1 MAFSTA
7 ISGINAATADLGVIS
22 NNIANAST
30 TGFKSSR
37 AEFADVYATSLLGAG
52 ANAIGKGVSLA
63 GVAQEFGQG
72 NITFT
77 NNSLDLA
84 INGNGFFQL
93 SVEGAIEYTRAGNF
107 QVDRE
112 GFLVSNQNSRLQ
124 GFQVDAGGD
133 VTGQL
138 GDIQIDTSLIDP
150 NPTANASLTSNLD
163 SREVSPGAGFATNGP
178 YDAFA
183 VPATAPNPSDFN
195 ATTSTT
201 IYDSLGNP
209 HVLSL
214 YYVKTTNPNEW
225 QVYSLI
231 DGQSQDPGT
240 GTVGDPVTLQFTS
253 NGQFDP
259 TSATQIDVTA
269 WAPLDST
276 GIANGAGAQSFAV
289 NLAQTTQFG
298 TSFAVTSVIQD
309 GFAAGQLRGLEIDE
323 SGVAF
328 ARYTNGES
336 RALGQIA
343 LAAFSNQNGLQPVGD
358 TNWVETFSS
367 GAPNVSEPGTSGL
380 GVVQSA
386 ALEDSN
392 VEITQELV
400 NLIVAQRNFQAN
412 AQVIQAEDAITQT
425 VINLR

>member
-1 MAFSTA
+1 MTFSTA

-30 TGFKSSR
+30 TGFKASR

-52 ANAIGKGVSLA
+52 SNAIGKGVSLA
-63 GVAQEFGQG
+63 SVKQEFGQG

-77 NNSLDLA
+77 DNSLDLA

-93 SVEGAIEYTRAGNF
+93 SAEGAIEYTRAGTF

-112 GFLVSNQNSRLQ
+112 GFIVSNQGAKLQ
-124 GFQVDAGGD
+124 GFQVNAAGD
-133 VTGQL
+133 VTGQI

-150 NPTANASLTSNLD
+150 NATGDVSLTSNLD
-163 SREVSPGAGFATNGP
+163 SREVAPAVAFGGP
-178 YDAFA
+178 FDAFA
-183 VPATAPNPSDFN
+183 TPPTAPDPANFN

-201 IYDSLGNP
+201 IFDSLGNP

-214 YYVKTTNPNEW
+214 YYVKTANPNEW
-225 QVYSLI
+225 SVYALV
-231 DGQSQDPGT
+231 DGVSQTPT
-240 GTVGDPVTLQFTS
+240 GGALGDPVTLQFTS

-259 TSATQIDVTA
+259 TSATQIDIA
-269 WAPLDST
+269 GYAPLDST
-276 GIANGAGAQSFAV
+276 GADNGAAAQDFIV
-289 NLAQTTQFG
+289 DLQQTSQFG
-298 TSFAVTSVIQD
+298 TEFAVSSVVQD

-323 SGVAF
+323 SGIAF

-343 LAAFSNQNGLQPVGD
+343 LASFNNLNGLQPVGD
-358 TNWVETFSS
+358 TNWVETFAS
-367 GAPNVSEPGTSGL
+367 GSPNVSEPGTSGL

-392 VEITQELV
+392 VEITAELV
-400 NLIVAQRNFQAN
+400 DLIVAQRNFQAN
-412 AQVIQAEDAITQT
+412 AQVIQSNDAITQT

>member
-7 ISGINAATADLGVIS
+7 ISGINAATADLGVVS

-52 ANAIGKGVSLA
+52 SNAIGQGVSLA

-93 SVEGAIEYTRAGNF
+93 STDGAIEYTRAGNF

-112 GFLVSNQNSRLQ
+112 GFLVSNQNARLQ

-150 NPTANASLTSNLD
+150 NPTANVSLTSNLD
-163 SREVSPGAGFATNGP
+163 SREVSPGTGFATNGP

-183 VPATAPNPSDFN
+183 VPPTAPAPEDFN

-214 YYVKTTNPNEW
+214 YYVKTTTPNQWE
-225 QVYSLI
+225 VYSLI

-240 GTVGDPVTLQFTS
+240 GTVGDPITLQFTS

-259 TSATQIDVTA
+259 TSATQVDITA
-269 WAPLDST
+269 WTPLDST

-298 TSFAVTSVIQD
+298 TSFAVSSVIQD

-343 LAAFSNQNGLQPVGD
+343 LAAFSNENGLQPVGD
-358 TNWVETFSS
+358 TNWVETFTS
-367 GAPNVSEPGTSGL
+367 GAPNVSSPGTSSL

-412 AQVIQAEDAITQT
+412 AQVIQAVDAITQT